1 MQCHDRSINMPTV
14 TEILQ
19 TMEYGPSPESDQL
32 AQKWLD
38 EHNRSFDLYINGAWV
53 HSNERIQSRNPANG
67 ALLAE
72 IAQADTT
79 HVDDAVRAATDALE
93 SWRDL
98 GGFGRAKYLYALAR
112 AMQRHSRMLAVLETL
127 DNGKPIRETRDVDVP
142 LAIRHFYHHAGW
154 AQLLSDQYP
163 EHESLGVIGQIV
175 PWNFPLLMLAW
186 KVAPALAA
194 GNTVVFKPAEL
205 TSLTALYFVKLCEEV
220 GLPPGVF
227 NLVTGGPVTGQ
238 TIVAH
243 PDVVKIAFTGS
254 TEVGRRIRE
263 ITAGSGKK
271 LSLELGGKSPFI
283 VFADAD
289 LDAAVE
295 GVVNSIWFNQGQ
307 VCCAGSRLLVQESI
321 EALFI
326 GKLRDRMKQIRVGN
340 PLDKC
345 TDMGSLVSMEQLQ
358 RVRQYIELGRQE
370 GGQVFQTEVSFHDQ
384 GCFCEPTLI
393 SGLET
398 CSTLMQEEIFGPVLV
413 AASFRTPNEAVE
425 LANNSRFGL
434 AASIWSDSINVALEI
449 APRVQAGV
457 VWINTT
463 NQFDAACGFGGY
475 KESGFGREGGYE
487 GMLEYLKRRTD
498 RAFHVPSRFT
508 KFLASTQ
515 SDKCVDQTNKLFV
528 GGAQVRPDS
537 GYSQD
542 VMFGNLRLASVSQ
555 GNRKDIRNAVE
566 SARKSVAWCKQ
577 SSHARAQ
584 VLYFMAEN
592 LADQQSVYV
601 DLLKLVMSDA
611 DAKVEL
617 EKAIERIFLYAA
629 WADKLDGRV
638 HRPPIHGLV
647 TALHEPLGVIGVI
660 CPDESPLVALV
671 SLCCAA
677 ITLGNRVVVVPSTV
691 LPTIAT
697 AFYKTIE
704 ASDVPGGVINL
715 ITGDPMNLGATLASH
730 ADVDAIWFHQMDR
743 QWCAEIEKLSAPT
756 IKRTWVDGGRGR
768 DWWCDRQ
775 TAATELLHQ
784 ASQIKNVW
792 VPYGI

>member
-1 MQCHDRSINMPTV
+1 
-14 TEILQ
+14 
-19 TMEYGPSPESDQL
+19 MEYGPSPESDSP

-38 EHNRSFDLYINGAWV
+38 EHKRSFDLYINGAWV
-53 HSNERIQSRNPANG
+53 PSDQRIQSHNPANG
-67 ALLAE
+67 TLLAE
-72 IAQADTT
+72 IAQANSK
-79 HVDDAVRAATDALE
+79 HVDEAVRAATAALDG
-93 SWRDL
+93 WRAL

-127 DNGKPIRETRDVDVP
+127 DNGKPIRETRDVDIP

-163 EHESLGVIGQIV
+163 EHVSLGVVGQIV

-227 NLVTGGPVTGQ
+227 NLVTGGPSTGEA
-238 TIVAH
+238 IVSH
-243 PDVVKIAFTGS
+243 PDVSKIAFTGS

-263 ITAGSGKK
+263 STAGSGKK

-283 VFADAD
+283 IFADAD

-321 EALFI
+321 ETLFI
-326 GKLRDRMKQIRVGN
+326 GKLRDRMMQIRVGD

-345 TDMGSLVSMEQLQ
+345 TDMGALISTDQLQ

-370 GGQVFQTEVSFHDQ
+370 GGQVFQPEAAELEQ
-384 GCFCEPTLI
+384 GCFCPPTLI

-413 AASFRTPNEAVE
+413 STSFRTPNEAVE

-434 AASIWSDSINVALEI
+434 AASIWSESINVALEI

-457 VWINTT
+457 VWINTA

-475 KESGFGREGGYE
+475 KESGFGREGGHE
-487 GMLEYLKRRTD
+487 GMLEYLKH
-498 RAFHVPSRFT
+498 RAELLSPVPSRYV
-508 KFLASTQ
+508 KFAVPTQ
-515 SDKCVDQTNKLFV
+515 LEKCVDQTHKLFV
-528 GGAQVRPDS
+528 GGSQTRPDS
-537 GYSQD
+537 GYSQA
-542 VMFGNLRLASVSQ
+542 VMFGNHRLANVSQ

-566 SARKSVAWCKQ
+566 SARKSVAWSKQ

-584 VLYFMAEN
+584 VLYFVAEN
-592 LADQQSVYV
+592 LSDQESVYL
-601 DLLKLVMSDA
+601 DLLKSVMSVSDA
-611 DAKVEL
+611 EAEL
-617 EKAIERIFLYAA
+617 KKAIERVFLYAA

-638 HRPPIHGLV
+638 HRPPIHGLI
-647 TALHEPLGVIGVI
+647 TALHEPLGVIGMV

-677 ITLGNRVVVVPSTV
+677 IALGNRVVVVPSTV

-697 AFYKTIE
+697 AFYKTLE
-704 ASDVPGGVINL
+704 TSDVPGGVINL
-715 ITGDPMNLGATLASH
+715 ITGDPISLGATLASH
-730 ADVDAIWFHQMDR
+730 ADVDAVWFHQMDPTG
-743 QWCAEIEKLSAPT
+743 CAEIEKLSAST
-756 IKRTWVDGGRGR
+756 LKRTWVDGGRGR
-768 DWWCDRQ
+768 DWWCDKQ
-775 TAATELLHQ
+775 AAADELLRHS
-784 ASQIKNVW
+784 SQIKNVW

>member
-1 MQCHDRSINMPTV
+1 
-14 TEILQ
+14 
-19 TMEYGPSPESDQL
+19 MEYGPSPESDSP

-38 EHNRSFDLYINGAWV
+38 EHKRSFDLYINGAWV
-53 HSNERIQSRNPANG
+53 PSDQRIQSHNPANG
-67 ALLAE
+67 TLLAE
-72 IAQADTT
+72 IAQANSK
-79 HVDDAVRAATDALE
+79 HVDEAVRAATAALDG
-93 SWRDL
+93 WRAL

-127 DNGKPIRETRDVDVP
+127 DNGKPIRETRDVDIP

-154 AQLLSDQYP
+154 AQLLSGQYP
-163 EHESLGVIGQIV
+163 EHVSLGVVGQIV

-227 NLVTGGPVTGQ
+227 NLVTGGPSTGEA
-238 TIVAH
+238 IVSH
-243 PDVVKIAFTGS
+243 PDVSKIAFTGS

-263 ITAGSGKK
+263 STAGSGKK

-283 VFADAD
+283 IFADAD

-321 EALFI
+321 ETLFI
-326 GKLRDRMKQIRVGN
+326 GKLRDRMMQIRVGD

-345 TDMGSLVSMEQLQ
+345 TDMGALISTDQLQ

-370 GGQVFQTEVSFHDQ
+370 GGQVFQPEAAELEQ
-384 GCFCEPTLI
+384 GCFCPPTLI

-413 AASFRTPNEAVE
+413 STSFRTPNEAVE

-434 AASIWSDSINVALEI
+434 AASIWSESINVALEI

-457 VWINTT
+457 VWINTA

-475 KESGFGREGGYE
+475 KESGFGREGGHE
-487 GMLEYLKRRTD
+487 GMLEYLKH
-498 RAFHVPSRFT
+498 RAELLSPVPSRYV
-508 KFLASTQ
+508 KFAVPTQ
-515 SDKCVDQTNKLFV
+515 LEKCVDQTHKLFV
-528 GGAQVRPDS
+528 GGSQTRPDS
-537 GYSQD
+537 GYSQA
-542 VMFGNLRLASVSQ
+542 VMFGNHRLANVSQ

-566 SARKSVAWCKQ
+566 SARKSVAWSKQ

-584 VLYFMAEN
+584 VLYFVAEN
-592 LADQQSVYV
+592 LSDQESVYL
-601 DLLKLVMSDA
+601 DLLKSVMSVSDA
-611 DAKVEL
+611 EAEL
-617 EKAIERIFLYAA
+617 KKAIERVFLYAA

-647 TALHEPLGVIGVI
+647 TALHEPLGVIGMV

-677 ITLGNRVVVVPSTV
+677 IALGNRVVVVPSTV

-697 AFYKTIE
+697 AFYKTLE
-704 ASDVPGGVINL
+704 TSDVPGGVINL
-715 ITGDPMNLGATLASH
+715 ITGDPISLGATLASH
-730 ADVDAIWFHQMDR
+730 ADVDAVWFHQMDPTG
-743 QWCAEIEKLSAPT
+743 CAEIEKLSAST
-756 IKRTWVDGGRGR
+756 LKRTWVDGGRGR
-768 DWWCDRQ
+768 DWWCDKQ
-775 TAATELLHQ
+775 AAADELLRHS
-784 ASQIKNVW
+784 SQIKNVW

>member
-1 MQCHDRSINMPTV
+1 
-14 TEILQ
+14 
-19 TMEYGPSPESDQL
+19 MEYGPSPESDSP

-38 EHNRSFDLYINGAWV
+38 EHKRSFDLYINGAWV
-53 HSNERIQSRNPANG
+53 PSDQRIQSHNPANG
-67 ALLAE
+67 TLLAE
-72 IAQADTT
+72 IAQANSK
-79 HVDDAVRAATDALE
+79 HVDEAVRAATAALDG
-93 SWRDL
+93 WRAL

-127 DNGKPIRETRDVDVP
+127 DNGKPIRETRDVDIP

-163 EHESLGVIGQIV
+163 EHVSLGVVGQIV

-227 NLVTGGPVTGQ
+227 NLVTGGPSTGEA
-238 TIVAH
+238 IVSH
-243 PDVVKIAFTGS
+243 PDVSKIAFTGS

-263 ITAGSGKK
+263 STAGSGKK

-283 VFADAD
+283 IFADAD

-321 EALFI
+321 ETLFI
-326 GKLRDRMKQIRVGN
+326 GKLRDRMMQIRVGD

-345 TDMGSLVSMEQLQ
+345 TDMGALISTDQLQ

-370 GGQVFQTEVSFHDQ
+370 GGQVFQPEAAELEQ
-384 GCFCEPTLI
+384 GCFCPPTLI

-413 AASFRTPNEAVE
+413 STSFRTPNEAVE

-434 AASIWSDSINVALEI
+434 AASIWSESINVALEI

-457 VWINTT
+457 VWINTA

-475 KESGFGREGGYE
+475 KESGFGREGGHE
-487 GMLEYLKRRTD
+487 GMLEYLKH
-498 RAFHVPSRFT
+498 RAELLSPVPSRYV
-508 KFLASTQ
+508 KFAVPTQ
-515 SDKCVDQTNKLFV
+515 LEKCVDQTHKLFV
-528 GGAQVRPDS
+528 GGSQTRPDS
-537 GYSQD
+537 GYSQA
-542 VMFGNLRLASVSQ
+542 VMFGNHRLANVSQ

-566 SARKSVAWCKQ
+566 SARKSVAWSKQ

-584 VLYFMAEN
+584 VLYFVAEN
-592 LADQQSVYV
+592 LSDQESVYL
-601 DLLKLVMSDA
+601 DLLKSVMSVSDA
-611 DAKVEL
+611 EAEL
-617 EKAIERIFLYAA
+617 KKAIERVFLYAA

-647 TALHEPLGVIGVI
+647 TALHEPLGVIGMV

-677 ITLGNRVVVVPSTV
+677 IALGNRVVVVPSTV

-697 AFYKTIE
+697 AFYKTLE
-704 ASDVPGGVINL
+704 TSDVPGGVINL
-715 ITGDPMNLGATLASH
+715 ITGDPISLGATLASH
-730 ADVDAIWFHQMDR
+730 ADVDAVWFHQMDPTG
-743 QWCAEIEKLSAPT
+743 CAEIEKLSAST
-756 IKRTWVDGGRGR
+756 LKRTWVDGGRGR
-768 DWWCDRQ
+768 DWWCDKQ
-775 TAATELLHQ
+775 AAADELLRHS
-784 ASQIKNVW
+784 SQIKNVW

>member
-1 MQCHDRSINMPTV
+1 
-14 TEILQ
+14 
-19 TMEYGPSPESDQL
+19 MEYGPSPESDSP

-38 EHNRSFDLYINGAWV
+38 EHKRSFDLYINGAWV
-53 HSNERIQSRNPANG
+53 ASDERIQSHNPANG
-67 ALLAE
+67 SLLAE
-72 IAQADTT
+72 IAQANST
-79 HVDDAVRAATDALE
+79 HVDDAVRAAADALDG
-93 SWRDL
+93 WRAL

-112 AMQRHSRMLAVLETL
+112 AMQRHSRMFVVLETL
-127 DNGKPIRETRDVDVP
+127 DNGKPIRETRDVDIP
-142 LAIRHFYHHAGW
+142 LAVRHFYHHAGW
-154 AQLLSDQYP
+154 SQLLSDQYP
-163 EHESLGVIGQIV
+163 EHESLGVVGQIV

-227 NLVTGGPVTGQ
+227 NLVTGGPSTGEA
-238 TIVAH
+238 IVSH
-243 PDVVKIAFTGS
+243 PDVTKIAFTGS

-263 ITAGSGKK
+263 STAGSGKK

-321 EALFI
+321 EASFLS
-326 GKLRDRMKQIRVGN
+326 KLRDRMAQIRVGD

-345 TDMGSLVSMEQLQ
+345 TDMGALISTEQLQ

-370 GGQVFQTEVSFHDQ
+370 GGQVFQSKSAEIEQ
-384 GCFCEPTLI
+384 GCFCPPTLI

-413 AASFRTPNEAVE
+413 SASFRTPNEAVE

-434 AASIWSDSINVALEI
+434 AASIWSESINVALEI

-457 VWINTT
+457 VWINTA

-475 KESGFGREGGYE
+475 KESGFGREGGHE
-487 GMLEYLKRRTD
+487 GMLEYLKRRVD
-498 RAFHVPSRFT
+498 HVSPVPSRFV
-508 KFLASTQ
+508 KFAVSTQ
-515 SDKCVDQTNKLFV
+515 LEKYVDQTHKLFV
-528 GGAQVRPDS
+528 GGSQTRPDS
-537 GYSQD
+537 GYSQA
-542 VMFGNLRLASVSQ
+542 VMFGNHRLANVSQ

-566 SARKSVAWCKQ
+566 SARKSVAWSKQ

-584 VLYFMAEN
+584 VLYFVAEN
-592 LADQQSVYV
+592 LADQESVYV
-601 DLLKLVMSDA
+601 DLLKSVMSVSDA
-611 DAKVEL
+611 EAEL
-617 EKAIERIFLYAA
+617 KKAIERVFLYAA

-647 TALHEPLGVIGVI
+647 TALHEPLGVIGVV

-677 ITLGNRVVVVPSTV
+677 IALGNRVVMVPSTV

-704 ASDVPGGVINL
+704 TSDVPGGVINL
-715 ITGDPMNLGATLASH
+715 ITGDPMSLGATLASH
-730 ADVDAIWFHQMDR
+730 ADVDAVWFHQMDR
-743 QWCAEIEKLSAPT
+743 NGCAEIEKLSAPT
-756 IKRTWVDGGRGR
+756 LKRTWVDGGRGR
-768 DWWCDRQ
+768 DWWCDKQ
-775 TAATELLHQ
+775 AAADELLRHS
-784 ASQIKNVW
+784 SQIKNVW